1 MKKVASE
8 TQNHGRNYWSWL
20 QKPLSDKNLLFLSQ
34 KFTYGHHPT
43 GPTPHDLF
51 KTRNEVQS
59 GLMAADTGGDVRVG
73 GEVDKDE
80 YEEDSSWDGIAEH
93 VHLNVTLNQQF
104 VLLRNCSIY

>member
-1 MKKVASE
+1 
-8 TQNHGRNYWSWL
+8 
-20 QKPLSDKNLLFLSQ
+20 
-34 KFTYGHHPT
+34 
-43 GPTPHDLF
+43 
-51 KTRNEVQS
+51 
-59 GLMAADTGGDVRVG
+59 MAADTGGDIRVG